1 MNKKTL
7 ITLIVVAA
15 IFLLGIT
22 AGVVYLYKGDSGK
35 RRVSVPGKVNVEA
48 QFPLLRAVPS
58 DAIAIITMGN
68 TKAGTALL
76 TDGTKAFSALILD
89 ARKDSCATFV
99 RRLGEDV
106 EGGRLAALR
115 SEPMA
120 LSLHYSGSL
129 APLLL
134 LGMPAAVSD
143 STDMV
148 QHVRNLAG
156 ACGLSS
162 SFYSDGGLN
171 MLLVSASETLV
182 NSSLR
187 HQTEG
192 LSILANKEF
201 SNCLGSAVGKDVL
214 FLSHTYAPKLL
225 QGFFQRPFYRHA
237 DFFKTVASWTV
248 MSLSSLDEKSFSAKG
263 RLSSGRSAD
272 TFAGVFATGRM
283 ETPGFTKAIPSGT
296 VFALSVPMAD

>member
-15 IFLLGIT
+15 IFLLGIA
-22 AGVVYLYKGDSGK
+22 AGVIYLYKGDAGRKS
-35 RRVSVPGKVNVEA
+35 SPASGKVNVNV

-58 DAIAIITMGN
+58 DAIAILCTDD
-68 TKAGTALL
+68 TRDCAALL
-76 TDGTKAFSALILD
+76 NDGTKAFSALVKD
-89 ARKDSCATFV
+89 GRRDSCATFV
-99 RRLGEDV
+99 RRLGDAV

-148 QHVRNLAG
+148 QHVRNLAND
-156 ACGLSS
+156 CGLSNA
-162 SFYSDGGLN
+162 FYSTDGVN

-187 HQTEG
+187 HQDEG
-192 LSILANKEF
+192 LSIQANKEF
-201 SNCLGSAVGKDVL
+201 NNCLQGTSGKDVL
-214 FLSHTYAPKLL
+214 FLSNTYSSRLL
-225 QGFFQRPFYRHA
+225 QGFFQRPVYRHA

-248 MSLSSLDEKSFSAKG
+248 MSLSSLDEETFSARG
-263 RLSSGRSAD
+263 FLSSGRSSD
-272 TFAGVFATGRM
+272 TFAGVFAAARM
-283 ETPGFTKAIPSGT
+283 R
-296 VFALSVPMAD
+296 